1 MPLDLATLPTM
12 DVAGRASRL
21 RRSLADVGCDGLL
34 VTNLTN
40 VRYLCGF
47 TGSAGTLLVRPADA
61 VLFTDGRYATQSVEQ
76 LTAAGAEGVD
86 VEIGGVPEQRAALG
100 TAVSGIARLGL
111 EAGHATWA
119 AKRSYV
125 DLFDSGVELVPTDGV
140 VEELRRVKDD
150 GELAR
155 IEAAC
160 GIADAALASVVKTL
174 LELPTE
180 RDFGIELDFAMRR
193 LGAADVSFET
203 IVASGPNG
211 AKPHARP
218 SDRRIAA
225 GELVVLDFGALV
237 DGYHSDMTRTVCV
250 GEPATPRL
258 SEIDGVVRGAQA
270 AGVAAVRAGVGARDV
285 DEVCRAF
292 IADAGYG
299 DRFVHGTGHGVGLD
313 IHEFPILGQTAT
325 ASLEAGFVVTVEP
338 GVYLPDEGGVRIEDS
353 VVVTADGC
361 RRLTN
366 APKDLV
372 IA

>member
-1 MPLDLATLPTM
+1 M
-12 DVAGRASRL
+12 DVSTRLGRL
-21 RRSLADVGCDGLL
+21 RARLDAAGCDGLL
-34 VTNLTN
+34 VSNLTN

-47 TGSAGTLLVRPADA
+47 TGSAGALLVRGGDA

-76 LTAAGAEGVD
+76 LAGAGVAGVE
-86 VEIGGVPEQRAALG
+86 VEIGGVAEQRSALVK
-100 TAVSGIARLGL
+100 AVSGAVGRLGL

-119 AKRSYV
+119 AQRSYAES
-125 DLFDSGVELVPTDGV
+125 FGAGVELVPTDGL
-140 VEELRRVKDD
+140 VEELRRVKDE

-160 GIADAALASVVKTL
+160 EIADAALAAVLKKL

-180 RDFGIELDFAMRR
+180 REFGLELDFAMRR

-225 GELVVLDFGALV
+225 GELIVLDFGALV
-237 DGYHSDMTRTVCV
+237 DGYHSDMTRTVCI
-250 GEPATPRL
+250 GEPSTARL
-258 SEIDGVVRGAQA
+258 SEIDEVVRGSQA
-270 AGVAAVRAGVGARDV
+270 AGVAAVRAGVGAREV
-285 DEVCRAF
+285 DEVCRTF
-292 IADAGYG
+292 IAEAGFG
-299 DRFVHGTGHGVGLD
+299 DRFIHGTGHGVGLD
-313 IHEFPILGQTAT
+313 IHEFPMIGQTAT

>member
-1 MPLDLATLPTM
+1 M
-12 DVAGRASRL
+12 DVPSRL
-21 RRSLADVGCDGLL
+21 GRLRTRLEGAGCDALL

-47 TGSAGTLLVRPADA
+47 TGSAGSLLVRSDDA
-61 VLFTDGRYATQSVEQ
+61 VLFTDGRYATQSFEQ
-76 LTAAGAEGVD
+76 LADAGVVGVD
-86 VEIGGVPEQRAALG
+86 VEIGGVPEQRAALVK
-100 TAVSGIARLGL
+100 AVSGIVRLGI
-111 EAGHATWA
+111 EALHATWSA
-119 AKRSYV
+119 QRS
-125 DLFDSGVELVPTDGV
+125 FAEAFGAGVELVPTEGV
-140 VEELRRVKDD
+140 VEELRRVKDQ

-160 GIADAALASVVKTL
+160 GIADAALAGVSKSL
-174 LELPTE
+174 LDRPTE
-180 RDFGIELDFAMRR
+180 REFGIELDFTMRK

-250 GEPATPRL
+250 GEPATARL
-258 SEIDGVVRGAQA
+258 AEIDAVVRGAQA
-270 AGVAAVRAGVGARDV
+270 AGVGAVRAGVGAKDV
-285 DEVCRAF
+285 DEVCRSF
-292 IADAGYG
+292 IAGAGFG

>member
-1 MPLDLATLPTM
+1 M
-12 DVAGRASRL
+12 DVASRL
-21 RRSLADVGCDGLL
+21 DRLRGALGPAGCDALL

-47 TGSAGTLLVRPADA
+47 TGSAGTLLVRRDDA

-76 LTAAGAEGVD
+76 LAAAGVDGVE
-86 VEIGGVPEQRAALG
+86 VEIGTVPEQRAGLVKAG
-100 TAVSGIARLGL
+100 SGIARLGL

-119 AKRSYV
+119 AQRSYDE
-125 DLFDSGVELVPTDGV
+125 DLAAGGVALVATEGV
-140 VEELRRVKDD
+140 VEELRRVKDA

-160 GIADAALASVVKTL
+160 DVADTALASTLKTL
-174 LELPTE
+174 LDLPTE
-180 RDFGIELDFAMRR
+180 REFGLELDFAMRR

-218 SDRRIAA
+218 SDRRIAP

-250 GEPATPRL
+250 GEPATARL
-258 SEIDGVVRGAQA
+258 SEIDEVVRGAQA
-270 AGVAAVRAGVGARDV
+270 AGVAAVRAGVSAKAV
-285 DEVCRAF
+285 DDVCRSF
-292 IADAGYG
+292 IAEAGFG

>member
-1 MPLDLATLPTM
+1 M
-12 DVAGRASRL
+12 DVAARLGRL
-21 RRSLADVGCDGLL
+21 RSGLERAGCDALL

-47 TGSAGTLLVRPADA
+47 TGSAGSLLVRRSDA

-76 LTAAGAEGVD
+76 LSAAGVVGVE
-86 VEIGGVPEQRAALG
+86 VEIGGVPEQRAALVK
-100 TAVSGIARLGL
+100 AVSAASMGRLGL
-111 EAGHATWA
+111 EAGHATWSA
-119 AKRSYV
+119 QRSYA
-125 DLFDSGVELVPTDGV
+125 DSFGAGVELVATEGL
-140 VEELRRVKDD
+140 VEELRRVKDA

-160 GIADAALASVVKTL
+160 AIADAALASVLPSLVA
-174 LELPTE
+174 LPTE
-180 RDFGIELDFAMRR
+180 REFGIELDFAMRR
-193 LGAADVSFET
+193 LGASDVSFET
-203 IVASGPNG
+203 IAASGPNG

-218 SDRRIAA
+218 SDRRIRA

-250 GEPATPRL
+250 GAPATPRL
-258 SEIDGVVRGAQA
+258 SEIDSVVRAAQA
-270 AGVAAVRAGVGARDV
+270 AGVGAVRAGVGAREV
-285 DEVCRAF
+285 DEVCRSF
-292 IADAGYG
+292 ISDAGFG
-299 DRFVHGTGHGVGLD
+299 ERFVHGTGHGVGLD
-313 IHEFPILGQTAT
+313 IHEFPLLGQTAT
-325 ASLEAGFVVTVEP
+325 ANLEAGFVVTVEP

>member
-1 MPLDLATLPTM
+1 MDLPPM
-12 DVAGRASRL
+12 DVSARLGRL
-21 RRSLADVGCDGLL
+21 RATFDEARCDALL

-47 TGSAGTLLVRPADA
+47 TGSAGTLLVRSGDA
-61 VLFTDGRYATQSVEQ
+61 VLFTDGR
-76 LTAAGAEGVD
+76 
-86 VEIGGVPEQRAALG
+86 
-100 TAVSGIARLGL
+100 
-111 EAGHATWA
+111 
-119 AKRSYV
+119 RSYV
-125 DLFDSGVELVPTDGV
+125 DSFGSGVELVPTEGV
-140 VEELRRVKDD
+140 VETLRRVKDA

-160 GIADAALASVVKTL
+160 GIADVALASVLKSL

-180 RDFGIELDFAMRR
+180 REFGLELDFAMRR
-193 LGAADVSFET
+193 MGASDVSFET

-218 SDRRIAA
+218 SERRISP

-250 GEPATPRL
+250 GDPATSRL
-258 SEIDGVVRGAQA
+258 VEIDAVVRGAQA
-270 AGVAAVRAGVGARDV
+270 AGVAAVRAGVGAREV
-285 DEVCRAF
+285 DDVCRSF
-292 IADAGYG
+292 IADAGFG

-325 ASLEAGFVVTVEP
+325 ASLDAGFVVTVEP
-338 GVYLPDEGGVRIEDS
+338 GVYLPEEGGVRIEDS

-361 RRLTN
+361 RPLTH

>member
-1 MPLDLATLPTM
+1 M
-12 DVAGRASRL
+12 DVSSRLGRLRASF
-21 RRSLADVGCDGLL
+21 ADAGCDALL

-47 TGSAGTLLVRPADA
+47 TGSAGTLLVRGDDA
-61 VLFTDGRYATQSVEQ
+61 LLFTDGRYATQSVEQ
-76 LTAAGAEGVD
+76 LAVAGVD
-86 VEIGGVPEQRAALG
+86 AEVSIGNVPQQQEALAK
-100 TAVSGIARLGL
+100 AVGGLRRLGL

-119 AKRSYV
+119 AQRSYAES
-125 DLFDSGVELVPTDGV
+125 FAGVELVATEGV
-140 VEELRRVKDD
+140 VETLRRVKDA

-160 GIADAALASVVKTL
+160 GIADAALASVLKSL
-174 LELPTE
+174 LDLPTE
-180 RDFGIELDFAMRR
+180 RDFGLELDFAMRR
-193 LGAADVSFET
+193 MGASDVSFET

-250 GEPATPRL
+250 GAPGTPRL
-258 SEIDGVVRGAQA
+258 REIDAVVRGAQE

-285 DEVCRAF
+285 DDVCRSF
-292 IADAGYG
+292 ISAAGFG
-299 DRFVHGTGHGVGLD
+299 ERFVHGTGHGVGLD

-325 ASLEAGFVVTVEP
+325 ASLDAGFVVTVEP

-353 VVVTADGC
+353 VVVTAEGC